1 MIAVTGA
8 TGHVGNVLV
17 RRLLAEGWNVRILV
31 RSSTD
36 LKPIEGLDVEIVEG
50 DVNDF
55 KSLLNAFKGVK
66 IVFHLAGI
74 VSIVPDHDELIYRVN
89 VEGTRNVVEACLET
103 GVKRLVY
110 TSSVHAL
117 KEPPH
122 GTIIDEGCSYEPEHS
137 RGDYDRSKAM
147 ASLEVIKGVEKG
159 LDAVMVL
166 PSGVMGPCD
175 YKISQMGH
183 LIINYMKG
191 DMKAYMDGEYDFVD
205 VRDVA
210 RGIIL
215 ACKYGKPGESYLL
228 SGEKITVKQLLI
240 LLEKLT
246 GVKQPSIKIPL
257 WMAKAVGKLTPTYYR
272 ARKTKPIFTSYSAEV
287 LFSNCNISSD
297 KARKELG
304 YSPRPLEKSIT
315 DAVEWFM
322 KNPEIYKK

>member
-1 MIAVTGA
+1 MM
-8 TGHVGNVLV
+8 
-17 RRLLAEGWNVRILV
+17 RRLIRPDVDGVILH
-31 RSSTD
+31 
-36 LKPIEGLDVEIVEG
+36 E
-50 DVNDF
+50 
-55 KSLLNAFKGVK
+55 
-66 IVFHLAGI
+66 
-74 VSIVPDHDELIYRVN
+74 
-89 VEGTRNVVEACLET
+89 
-103 GVKRLVY
+103 
-110 TSSVHAL
+110 
-117 KEPPH
+117 
-122 GTIIDEGCSYEPEHS
+122 
-137 RGDYDRSKAM
+137 
-147 ASLEVIKGVEKG
+147 
-159 LDAVMVL
+159 
-166 PSGVMGPCD
+166 
-175 YKISQMGH
+175 MGH
-183 LIINYMKG
+183 TYDHEWSEAQCDLSRKWTS
-191 DMKAYMDGEYDFVD
+191 YMDAEYDFVD